1 MKTYVLK
8 VAIGAEE
15 PSAAELDWNEE
26 TFERYQNE
34 QLSEA
39 ENEDLT
45 NLAIDTASVYYWVEE
60 IDKD

>member
-15 PSAAELDWNEE
+15 PSTAELDWNEE